1 MIFKVI
7 VLNHIEKIS
16 TWNLKK
22 LETSIQHEKCHSTI
36 PISYTTLWQKQI
48 NDNRNRFYGCNIL
61 CGVLNKTHKPSSCYN
76 ILFCNRVVCQKKER
90 KQNNWHKM
98 HLELNAYFFPAF
110 DVMHNLQFT
119 KLTHFVSVEETN
131 EIIINCIEY

>member
-1 MIFKVI
+1 MK
-7 VLNHIEKIS
+7 N
-16 TWNLKK
+16 
-22 LETSIQHEKCHSTI
+22 TI
-36 PISYTTLWQKQI
+36 LLGIPFPISYTLKTLWQKQI

-131 EIIINCIEY
+131 EIIIINCIEY